1 MKSRPAILPA
11 LFVFGLTVFL
21 AVGMNLAQDE
31 KPEAKPVSK
40 PAVEKTEPKK
50 EEEKPSLAVKPVK
63 RLAGFSDWVT
73 SAAFSGD
80 GTLLAT
86 GTYERFT
93 LWDGKTG
100 EKKRDIPAKFGR
112 FRALAFSADDSMIIG
127 GGFRKIGIWSVANG
141 EMVKELSGHRAY
153 VTDFSLSPDGQML
166 ASSSED
172 TTVRIWNL
180 KTGESTV
187 FVTEKEDPIMGVA
200 FSPNGEFIATA
211 SGDDTRPTRPGHV
224 KLYSVETGE
233 LIREFAKHDRV
244 ATKVQFSPDGKLL
257 ASTSF
262 DEKVII
268 HDVESG
274 KPVGLYE
281 EHGRP
286 TNGVSFLPGG
296 NRLVSIGGGRAVGHN
311 DVHVWDRETAQTL
324 ALLEDVHKGPV
335 LGLAVSPDGSRFV
348 TVSRDEMAILW
359 SIPDEPSKKPATTV
373 AAADTGKKPEAGTA
387 ADDPKATDE
396 KVLRIGMIGLDT
408 SHCLHFSR
416 ILNMKDEKD
425 YLPGCRVVGVY
436 PKGSPDIE
444 SSTSRVPKYTED
456 IQKFN
461 VKIVDSLDELLTM
474 CDAVLLETNDGRPH
488 LEQVA
493 PCLKA
498 GKRVFIDKPIAG
510 SLEDAIAIFELSR
523 HYKTPVF
530 SSSSLRFSSGVQ
542 ALRAGSKGKVLGC
555 DSYSPCS
562 LEKTHPDLYWYGI
575 HGVESLFTAMG
586 AGCVSVTRTN
596 TPNFD
601 HVAGQ
606 WEGGR
611 IGTFRGIRTGGSGY
625 GGTAFCEK
633 GVVPLGSYEGYR
645 PLLVEVVKFFQG
657 GEAPVSE
664 QETLEIYAFM
674 SAADESKRK
683 GGAPVKLAD
692 VIAKA
697 RADAKI
703 KVDRLIGD
711 E

>member
-1 MKSRPAILPA
+1 MNFRLSLLSALTVPA
-11 LFVFGLTVFL
+11 LMILL
-21 AVGMNLAQDE
+21 AASMNLAQDR
-31 KPEAKPVSK
+31 KPIDAPQVS
-40 PAVEKTEPKK
+40 PATGVKNQEKK
-50 EEEKPSLAVKPVK
+50 EEAEEKLAVKPVR
-63 RLAGFSDWVT
+63 RLGGFSDWVT

-80 GTLLAT
+80 GALIAT

-93 LWDGKTG
+93 LWDAKTG
-100 EKKRDIPAKFGR
+100 EKKRDVTAKFGR
-112 FRALAFSADDSMIIG
+112 FRSLVFSPDDAKIIA
-127 GGFRKIGIWSVANG
+127 GGFRKIGIWNVSTG
-141 EMVKELSGHRAY
+141 ELEKELSGHRAY
-153 VTDFSLSPDGQML
+153 ITDLSLSPDGQKL

-172 TTVRIWNL
+172 ATVRIWDL
-180 KTGESTV
+180 KSGGSTV
-187 FVTEKEDPIMGVA
+187 FAREKEDPIMGVV
-200 FSPNGEFIATA
+200 FSPDGRFIATA
-211 SGDDTRPTRPGHV
+211 SGDDTRPTQPGRV
-224 KLYSVETGE
+224 KLYSVESGE
-233 LIREFAKHDRV
+233 LVREFAKHDRV
-244 ATKVQFSPDGKLL
+244 ATKVRFSPDGRLL

-262 DEKVII
+262 DEKVLI

-296 NRLVSIGGGRAVGHN
+296 RRLVSIGGGRAVGHN
-311 DVHVWDRETAQTL
+311 DIHVWDRETGKTL

-335 LGLAVSPDGSRFV
+335 LDLAVSSDGSRFV

-359 SIPDEPSKKPATTV
+359 SIPQESRNTDATIAATDTTKPAENPAEEPV
-373 AAADTGKKPEAGTA
+373 VDRQKL
-387 ADDPKATDE
+387 
-396 KVLRIGMIGLDT
+396 LRVGMIGLDT

-416 ILNMKDEKD
+416 ILNMKDDKD

-444 SSTSRVPKYTED
+444 SSTSRVPQYTQD
-456 IQKFN
+456 IQKFD
-461 VKIVDSLDELLTM
+461 VKIVDSLDDLLSM

-488 LEQVA
+488 LQQVA

-523 HYKTPVF
+523 HYRTPVF

-586 AGCVSVTRTN
+586 PGCISVTRTS
-596 TPNFD
+596 TPDFD
-601 HVAGQ
+601 LVAGQ

-611 IGTFRGIRTGGSGY
+611 IGTFRGIRKGGSGY

-657 GEAPVSE
+657 GDAPVSE
-664 QETLEIYAFM
+664 RETLEIYAFM
-674 SAADESKRK
+674 SAADESRRQ
-683 GGAPVKLAD
+683 GGVPVKLAD

-697 RADAKI
+697 TEAAKI
-703 KVDRLIGD
+703 QVDRLTSAD
-711 E
+711 

>member
-1 MKSRPAILPA
+1 MIFRPALLSSLA
-11 LFVFGLTVFL
+11 AFTLTSFL
-21 AVGMNLAQDE
+21 AIGMNLAQDE
-31 KPEAKPVSK
+31 KPKAKPVAGAAK
-40 PAVEKTEPKK
+40 DKEKKDESG
-50 EEEKPSLAVKPVK
+50 EKLAVKPTK
-63 RLAGFSDWVT
+63 RLAGFTDWVT
-73 SAAFSGD
+73 SAAFNGD
-80 GTLLAT
+80 GSVVAT
-86 GTYERFT
+86 GTYGRFT
-93 LWDGKTG
+93 IWDGRNG
-100 EKKRDIPAKFGR
+100 DKKRDIAAKFGR
-112 FRALAFSADDSMIIG
+112 FRAIVFSNDDSQVIG
-127 GGFRKIGIWSVANG
+127 GGFRKIGIWNVSDG
-141 EMVKELSGHRAY
+141 KLTKELSGHRAY
-153 VTDFSLSPDGQML
+153 ITDFALSPDGESL

-172 TTVRIWNL
+172 ATVRIWNL

-187 FVTEKEDPIMGVA
+187 FAKEKEDPIMGVA
-200 FSPNGEFIATA
+200 FSPDGKLLATA
-211 SGDDTRPTRPGHV
+211 SGDDTRPTQPGYV
-224 KLYSVETGE
+224 KLYSVDSGE
-233 LIREFAKHDRV
+233 LVREFGKHDRV
-244 ATKVQFSPDGKLL
+244 ATKVRFSPDGKLL

-262 DEKVII
+262 DEKVLI

-286 TNGVSFLPGG
+286 TNGVCFLPGG
-296 NRLVSIGGGRAVGHN
+296 DRLVSIGGGRAVGHN
-311 DVHVWDRETAQTL
+311 DVHVWDRETSKTL
-324 ALLEDVHKGPV
+324 ALLEDIHKGPV
-335 LGLAVSPDGSRFV
+335 LDLAVSPDGSRFV
-348 TVSRDEMAILW
+348 TVGRDKMAILW
-359 SIPDEPSKKPATTV
+359 SIPEPKKPAVVV
-373 AAADTGKKPEAGTA
+373 AEANPKKPDE
-387 ADDPKATDE
+387 PKATEE

-416 ILNMKDEKD
+416 ILNMKDDKD
-425 YLPGCRVVGVY
+425 YLPGCKVVGVY

-456 IQKFN
+456 IQKFD
-461 VKIVDSLDELLTM
+461 VKIIDSLDDLLSM

-555 DSYSPCS
+555 ASYSPCS

-586 AGCVSVTRTN
+586 PGCVSVTRTN
-596 TPNFD
+596 TPDFD
-601 HVAGQ
+601 HVAGL
-606 WEGGR
+606 WKGGR
-611 IGTFRGIRTGGSGY
+611 IGTFRGIRKGGSGY
-625 GGTAFCEK
+625 GGTVFCEK

-674 SAADESKRK
+674 SAADESKRQ
-683 GGAPVKLAD
+683 GGAPVKLED

-697 RADAKI
+697 RAAAKI
-703 KVDRLIGD
+703 QVDRLTTG

>member
-1 MKSRPAILPA
+1 MKSRPASLLA
-11 LFVFGLTVFL
+11 LAAFALTSFL
-21 AVGMNLAQDE
+21 AVGMNLAEDE
-31 KPEAKPVSK
+31 KPKAKPQAKPVAGAAK
-40 PAVEKTEPKK
+40 EQPKK
-50 EEEKPSLAVKPVK
+50 EEAEEKLAVKPVK
-63 RLAGFSDWVT
+63 RLAGFTDWVT
-73 SAAFSGD
+73 SAAFNGD
-80 GTLLAT
+80 GSLVAT

-93 LWDGKTG
+93 IWDGKTG
-100 EKKRDIPAKFGR
+100 DKKRDIAAKFGR
-112 FRALAFSADDSMIIG
+112 FRALVFSPDDSKIIG
-127 GGFRKIGIWSVANG
+127 GGFRRIGIWNVANG
-141 EMVKELSGHRAY
+141 GLVKELSGHRAY
-153 VTDFSLSPDGQML
+153 ITDFSLSPDGQLL

-187 FVTEKEDPIMGVA
+187 FAKEKEDPIMGVA
-200 FSPNGEFIATA
+200 FSPDGKFIATA
-211 SGDDTRPTRPGHV
+211 SGDDTRPTQPGHV
-224 KLYSVETGE
+224 KLYSVESGE
-233 LIREFAKHDRV
+233 LVREFAKHDRV
-244 ATKVQFSPDGKLL
+244 ATKVRFSPDGKLL

-262 DEKVII
+262 DEKVLI

-311 DVHVWDRETAQTL
+311 DIHVWDRETAKTL
-324 ALLEDVHKGPV
+324 ALLEDIHKGPV
-335 LGLAVSPDGSRFV
+335 VDLAVSPDGSRFV
-348 TVSRDEMAILW
+348 TVSRDKMAILW
-359 SIPDEPSKKPATTV
+359 SIPKDSKKPAV
-373 AAADTGKKPEAGTA
+373 AVAEAKPNKPE
-387 ADDPKATDE
+387 DEPKATDE
-396 KVLRIGMIGLDT
+396 KVLRVGMIGLDT

-416 ILNMKDEKD
+416 ILNMKDDKD
-425 YLPGCRVVGVY
+425 YLAGCQVVGVY
-436 PKGSPDIE
+436 PKGSPDIV

-456 IQKFN
+456 IQKFD
-461 VKIVDSLDELLTM
+461 VKIIDSIDELLSM

-596 TPNFD
+596 TPDFD
-601 HVAGQ
+601 HVAGH

-625 GGTAFCEK
+625 GGTAFCEN

-657 GEAPVSE
+657 GEAPVAE

-674 SAADESKRK
+674 SAADESKRL

-697 RADAKI
+697 RAAAKI
-703 KVDRLIGD
+703 KVDRLTRG

>member
-1 MKSRPAILPA
+1 MKSRPATLLTLA
-11 LFVFGLTVFL
+11 AFALTVFL
-21 AVGMNLAQDE
+21 AARMNLAEDE
-31 KPEAKPVSK
+31 KPKADPKAKPVAEK
-40 PAVEKTEPKK
+40 VEPAKK
-50 EEEKPSLAVKPVK
+50 EEEKPTLAVKPVK
-63 RLAGFSDWVT
+63 RLGGFDDWVT
-73 SAAFSGD
+73 SAAFSPD
-80 GTLLAT
+80 GALVAT

-100 EKKRDIPAKFGR
+100 KKKRDVAAKFGR
-112 FRALAFSADDSMIIG
+112 FRALAFSVDGSKIIAG
-127 GGFRKIGIWSVANG
+127 GYRKIGVWNASNG
-141 EMVKELSGHRAY
+141 QLLKEFSGHRAY
-153 VTDFSLSPDGQML
+153 VTDFSLSPDGQLL

-187 FVTEKEDPIMGVA
+187 FVTEKEDPVMGVA
-200 FSPNGEFIATA
+200 FSPDGEFIATA

-224 KLYSVETGE
+224 KLYNVETGE
-233 LIREFAKHDRV
+233 LVREFAKHDRV

-262 DEKVII
+262 DEKVLI

-274 KPVGLYE
+274 KSVGLYE

-311 DVHVWDRETAQTL
+311 DVHVWDRETGGTL
-324 ALLEDVHKGPV
+324 ALLEMHKAPV
-335 LGLAVSPDGSRFV
+335 VDLAVSPDGARFV
-348 TVSRDEMAILW
+348 TVGRDKIAILW
-359 SIPDEPSKKPATTV
+359 SIPEEPSKKPATIV
-373 AAADTGKKPEAGTA
+373 AAVDKKPATGA
-387 ADDPKATDE
+387 AKDEPKATNK

-408 SHCLHFSR
+408 SHCLAFSK
-416 ILNMKDEKD
+416 ILNMKDD
-425 YLPGCRVVGVY
+425 PGYLPGCKVVGVY

-456 IQKFN
+456 IQKYD
-461 VKIVDSLDELLTM
+461 VKIVDSIEELLTM

-523 HYKTPVF
+523 HYKTPLF

-586 AGCVSVTRTN
+586 EGCVSVTRTN

-606 WEGGR
+606 WKGGR
-611 IGTFRGIRTGGSGY
+611 IGTFRGIRAGGSGY

-657 GEAPVSE
+657 GDAPVSE

-674 SAADESKRK
+674 SAADESKRL

-697 RADAKI
+697 RAAAKI